1 VGEGFTDTPQGVG
14 HGGGRVSQLS
24 PNHVPVLLQEAID
37 FLAVRRGG
45 TYIDATVGLG
55 GHSYE
60 IAKRL
65 GARGHLIGLDKDP
78 AALQIAGCRL
88 SAAGFRSLTADVGP
102 PTSDLSGSRNE
113 GTDWPEITLM
123 HRSFASLAEVRG
135 LRADGL
141 LADIGVSSLQLDDAA
156 RGFSFQA
163 DGPLDMRMDP
173 QSERTAEQVVNHLD
187 ERQLADVIYEFG
199 EERRSRRIARA
210 ICRSRPIRSTAHLA
224 DVISAAAR
232 PMNQAERRIHPAT
245 KTFQALRIFVN
256 RELEDLQALLKA
268 APRILKPGGRVV
280 VISFHSLEDRIV
292 KDAFRDGSR
301 EGYFSVLTKKPV
313 MATELESDRN
323 PRARSAKLRAAE
335 KV

>member
-1 VGEGFTDTPQGVG
+1 VGEGSTDTPQGVG
-14 HGGGRVSQLS
+14 HGGGREASLS
-24 PNHVPVLLQEAID
+24 PNHVPVLLKEAID
-37 FLAVRRGG
+37 FLNVRRGG

-65 GARGHLIGLDKDP
+65 GAPGHLIGLDKDP
-78 AALQIAGCRL
+78 AALKVA
-88 SAAGFRSLTADVGP
+88 
-102 PTSDLSGSRNE
+102 GSRLRPAGSGE
-113 GTDWPEITLM
+113 ADWPTVTLL
-123 HRSFASLAEVRG
+123 HRSFAEIANGQRP
-135 LRADGL
+135 ATIDGI

-173 QSERTAEQVVNHLD
+173 QNERTAEQVVNHLD
-187 ERQLADVIYEFG
+187 ERELADVIYEFG

-232 PMNQAERRIHPAT
+232 PMNSEQRRIHPAT
-245 KTFQALRIFVN
+245 RTFQALRIFVN
-256 RELEDLQALLKA
+256 RELDDLRALLEA

-292 KDAFRDGSR
+292 KDALR
-301 EGYFSVLTKKPV
+301 EGSNKDKYFRVLTKKPV
-313 MATELESDRN
+313 TASEDEQDRN

-335 KV
+335 RI

>member
-1 VGEGFTDTPQGVG
+1 VGEGSTDTPQGVG
-14 HGGGRVSQLS
+14 HGGGRVS
-24 PNHVPVLLQEAID
+24 HVPVLLKEAID

-65 GARGHLIGLDKDP
+65 GAPGHLIGLDKDP
-78 AALQIAGCRL
+78 AALDVARIKLARERLTGSAGIPP
-88 SAAGFRSLTADVGP
+88 AA
-102 PTSDLSGSRNE
+102 
-113 GTDWPEITLM
+113 DWPEITLM
-123 HRSFASLAEVRG
+123 QCSFAEVGKRFG
-135 LRADGL
+135 SGFADGI

-173 QSERTAEQVVNHLD
+173 RGERSAEQVVNHLD

-245 KTFQALRIFVN
+245 RTFQALRIFVN

-268 APRILKPGGRVV
+268 APRILKPAGRVV

-292 KDAFRDGSR
+292 KDAFR
-301 EGYFSVLTKKPV
+301 EGGIKDKYYRVLTKKPV
-313 MATELESDRN
+313 TASEEESDRN

-335 KV
+335 RV

>member
-1 VGEGFTDTPQGVG
+1 MGEGSTDTPQGVG
-14 HGGGRVSQLS
+14 HGGGREAI
-24 PNHVPVLLQEAID
+24 HVPVLLKEAID

-65 GARGHLIGLDKDP
+65 GAPGHLIGLDKDP
-78 AALQIAGCRL
+78 AALEKARKRL
-88 SAAGFRSLTADVGP
+88 AP
-102 PTSDLSGSRNE
+102 Q
-113 GTDWPEITLM
+113 GTDWPEITLL
-123 HRSFASLAEVRG
+123 HRSFAEIAKGEQAATV
-135 LRADGL
+135 DGI
-141 LADIGVSSLQLDDAA
+141 LADIGVSSLQLDNAA

-163 DGPLDMRMDP
+163 EGPLDMRMDP
-173 QSERTAEQVVNHLD
+173 HSERTAEQVVNHLD

-245 KTFQALRIFVN
+245 RTFQALRIFVN
-256 RELEDLQALLKA
+256 RELDDLKALLAA
-268 APRILKPGGRVV
+268 APQILKPGGRII

-292 KDAFRDGSR
+292 KDAFRDGAMKDMYYR
-301 EGYFSVLTKKPV
+301 ILTKKPV
-313 MATELESDRN
+313 VASEEESDRN

-335 KV
+335 RV